1 MDLTTAIA
9 SLTSIGILPVIGV
22 LAGLKIAQVVYARF
36 AK

>member
-1 MDLTTAIA
+1 MDLAAALTA
-9 SLTSIGILPVIGV
+9 LTDIGILPVIGV